1 MLDHAYT
8 LAAVE
13 QIAAGFFILDQDT
26 RILYCNRF
34 IVEHSGRPASWSV
47 CASTRPSR
55 KSIPPRGVPCWK
67 RSGIPAP
74 PCKPCG
80 TTSPI

>member
-34 IVEHSGRPASWSV
+34 IVEHSAGRPAS
-47 CASTRPSR
+47 
-55 KSIPPRGVPCWK
+55 
-67 RSGIPAP
+67 
-74 PCKPCG
+74 
-80 TTSPI
+80 